1 MGGTLRDLVRRFHG
15 TGRLGAIVLRPDRLK
30 DAVSVQEARAE
41 PGLGLIGDHRSCGF
55 VSRMRNAIAS

>member
-30 DAVSVQEARAE
+30 DA
-41 PGLGLIGDHRSCGF
+41 
-55 VSRMRNAIAS
+55 